1 MSEFLRE
8 AARLQPAL
16 VQSLQTLHRRA
27 IAAIEEAAIADTML
41 DARDAL
47 QSGPPSGTS
56 DRASVSGSAPASAS
70 ASRDTGSWGSSAHNP
85 LRSLQAP
92 DALTVKPLVELELLA
107 LRGAQL
113 LRRRHVAERRLSLV
127 LTITLALFL
136 GLALVLVLATEQ
148 VASGIVLIVGAL
160 VAFAVLRWKWQP
172 FRRALR
178 SHELV
183 DLAEEMSA
191 GLRGRLAA
199 IDRLPDHPT
208 RHLQQWKSVLEL
220 TEPLRDLWGG

>member
-16 VQSLQTLHRRA
+16 VKSLQTLHRRA

-41 DARDAL
+41 DARDAV
-47 QSGPPSGTS
+47 QSGPASGTS
-56 DRASVSGSAPASAS
+56 DRASVSSIARGA
-70 ASRDTGSWGSSAHNP
+70 DEGDGGTWGSSAHNP

-113 LRRRHVAERRLSLV
+113 LRRRLVAERRLSLI
-127 LTITLALFL
+127 LSLTLAIFV
-136 GLALVLVLATEQ
+136 GVAVVLVVASDQ
-148 VASGIVLIVGAL
+148 VASGVALIIGVV

-178 SHELV
+178 SQHLV
-183 DLAEEMSA
+183 ALAEEMSA

-199 IDRLPDHPT
+199 IERLPDHAT

>member
-16 VQSLQTLHRRA
+16 VQSLKTLHRRA

-41 DARDAL
+41 DAREA
-47 QSGPPSGTS
+47 PSG
-56 DRASVSGSAPASAS
+56 SGSAATERPSSSANGRPPGS
-70 ASRDTGSWGSSAHNP
+70 DTGTWGAAGASNP

-107 LRGAQL
+107 LRAAQL
-113 LRRRHVAERRLSLV
+113 LRRRHAAERRLSLL
-127 LTITLALFL
+127 LTVTLAVFL
-136 GLALVLVLATEQ
+136 GLAVVLIVATDMI
-148 VASGIVLIVGAL
+148 ASGAVLIVGAL

-178 SHELV
+178 SQTLV

-191 GLRGRLAA
+191 GVRSRIAA
-199 IDRLPDHPT
+199 IDRLPDHAT
-208 RHLQQWKSVLEL
+208 RHLQQWKAVLEL